1 MFVHPSHED
10 RSGGPFCTIT
20 QHRSGL
26 ATSYQ
31 VSFGNLLLDLHR
43 GVGERRQEPPVVALE
58 GLGGPTR
65 GGQGTAAWEE
75 MVHELRVK
83 HAVRCR
89 QVVLVLAHLDKAS
102 DHLLVVF
109 HRHAFPP
116 LSSHCAEGP
125 ARAVRGSQSEIDR
138 FVASA
143 GVHETG
149 RDGRS
154 FWAKLGLSPTRDKM
168 ADLCA
173 RAAAHTTLKQPL
185 QRSKPNWTE
194 S

>member
-43 GVGERRQEPPVVALE
+43 GVGERRQEPPVVALA
-58 GLGGPTR
+58 G
-65 GGQGTAAWEE
+65 
-75 MVHELRVK
+75 
-83 HAVRCR
+83 
-89 QVVLVLAHLDKAS
+89 LDKAS

-109 HRHAFPP
+109 HRHAIPP

-143 GVHETG
+143 GEHETG